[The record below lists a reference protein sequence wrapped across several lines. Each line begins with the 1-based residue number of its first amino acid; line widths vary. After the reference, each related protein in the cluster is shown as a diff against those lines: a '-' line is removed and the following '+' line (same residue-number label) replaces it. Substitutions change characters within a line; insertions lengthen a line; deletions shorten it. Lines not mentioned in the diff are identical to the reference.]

1 VAGGDRR
8 HRGHLRRGRRVTFS
22 LLGRCAQSG
31 RLGIVISSSSPAV
44 AARCAHSRPGVGL
57 AASQNVTD
65 PRLGPALLDA
75 LERGGDPQAALG
87 AVVDGTP
94 HIDHRQ
100 LVILDARGAA
110 AAYSGTRSLGTHGH
124 RIGADCAAA
133 GNLLA
138 DESVL
143 DAMTDAFARG
153 RHRDLGDRLI
163 AVLRAA
169 LDAGGE
175 AGPVHSAGLL
185 MIGEVAWPVAD
196 LRVDWHD
203 EPIHELARLWL
214 LWQPQLDAYVARALD
229 PSQAPSYGVP
239 GDE

>member
-1 VAGGDRR
+1 
-8 HRGHLRRGRRVTFS
+8 VTFS
-22 LLGRCAQSG
+22 LLGRCARTG
-31 RLGIVISSSSPAV
+31 RLGIVVSSSSPAV
-44 AARCAHSRPGVGL
+44 AARCAHARPGIGL

-75 LERGGDPQAALG
+75 LERGRDPQAALDE
-87 AVVDGTP
+87 VVSTVP
-94 HIDHRQ
+94 HVEHRQ
-100 LVILDARGAA
+100 LAVLDPSGAA
-110 AAYSGTRSLGTHGH
+110 AAFTGSATLGIHGH
-124 RIGADCAAA
+124 RIGDGCAAA
-133 GNLLA
+133 GNLLS

-143 DAMTDAFARG
+143 DVMTAAFAG
-153 RHRDLGDRLI
+153 GSALPLGDRLL

-203 EPIHELARLWL
+203 EPVAELDRV
-214 LWQPQLDAYVARALD
+214 WQVYRPQLEDYLTRALD
-229 PSQAPSYGVP
+229 PTAAPAYGVP
-239 GDE
+239 GE